1 MLPAFGWYRFLE
13 MFNGGQCC
21 WMSLNVIEFRH
32 NVWHNRIS
40 NRIDRIKMT
49 SMTSMTSM
57 FHVRSSFS
65 PRSLLVRPGSRS
77 PPRSLPGRPYWLD
90 KLRRESK
97 FESKSFDW
105 ISTKLSLWESQ
116 FDKFDMVFQLC
127 NVSTESSKWRRAT
140 SNRHL
145 QFSSMSVQFSYTW
158 DMREENSMFYSMF

>member
-1 MLPAFGWYRFLE
+1 MLLSVVDCHWIPT
-13 MFNGGQCC
+13 
-21 WMSLNVIEFRH
+21 
-32 NVWHNRIS
+32 NVWHNGIS

-65 PRSLLVRPGSRS
+65 PRSLLVLSSFSPRSLLVRPGSRS
-77 PPRSLPGRPYWLD
+77 PPRSLPGRPYSND
-90 KLRRESK
+90 KLRRES
-97 FESKSFDW
+97 ESFVW
-105 ISTKLSLWESQ
+105 ISTTKLSQ
-116 FDKFDMVFQLC
+116 FDKFDMFFQLC

-158 DMREENSMFYSMF
+158 DMREENSMFYST